1 MCRLDSLQSI
11 NRPLRIFDFG
21 LQEVKFVC
29 LTSDMLMTLY
39 VEVCQR
45 LAYKNQVRSSQVY
58 RDYGSQ
64 FNCNVRIKYPAKLVI
79 DLASEKLTKV

>member
-11 NRPLRIFDFG
+11 NRPLSIFDFG

-29 LTSDMLMTLY
+29 LTSYMFMTLY

-45 LAYKNQVRSSQVY
+45 PAYKNQVRSSQVY
-58 RDYGSQ
+58 RDYGSHL
-64 FNCNVRIKYPAKLVI
+64 NWSVRIKYRAKLVI
-79 DLASEKLTKV
+79 DLASEMLIKV